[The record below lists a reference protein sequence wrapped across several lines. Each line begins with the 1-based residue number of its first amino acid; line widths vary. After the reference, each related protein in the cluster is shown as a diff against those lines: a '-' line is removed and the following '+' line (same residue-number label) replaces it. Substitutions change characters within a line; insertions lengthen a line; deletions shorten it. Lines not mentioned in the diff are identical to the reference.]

1 MAPDDPLVE
10 RFAAAVEENLQL
22 RKAHQQ
28 TIEQLRALAEER
40 IVAAEVTRSL
50 ALLTEQRAVKT
61 AVAALRMARL

>member
-22 RKAHQQ
+22 RKAHEQ

-50 ALLTEQRAVKT
+50 ALWTEQRAVEA